1 MSFVPGA
8 IADLT
13 GSYAPA
19 YGLFAGLLAF
29 SLAVLQSTYRLAGKQ

>member
-1 MSFVPGA
+1 MPGA

-19 YGLFAGLLAF
+19 YIVFTLFAIFTRG
-29 SLAVLQSTYRLAGKQ
+29 VGKSTYRLKRRSAV

>member
-1 MSFVPGA
+1 MSFLPGT

-19 YGLFAGLLAF
+19 YALFAALLAF
-29 SLAVLQSTYRLAGKQ
+29 SLFTLQSTYRLARK